1 MTGEAGADFLA
12 SREVK
17 TLRGLAF
24 VQTKW
29 DQELDSTAFD
39 VTQHQPA
46 DLVDSMS

>member
-1 MTGEAGADFLA
+1 MAGEAGADFLA
-12 SREVK
+12 SREK
-17 TLRGLAF
+17 LKQYKDAF
-24 VQTKW
+24 VQTMW